1 MPPVLR
7 SPSFAGVMARLALVA
22 MLLIALAPTVS
33 RALQEG
39 GGAPAGP
46 VMQALQ
52 MCTSSG
58 LQVRAVSP
66 WTLGASQSD
75 GGAPAA
81 HAHGGG
87 DACGYC
93 SIVVPLPLLVLL
105 LCGLLLPL
113 PRAPAFRSRVVRA
126 RFLRN
131 ARSLGAQAPPLV
143 L

>member
-1 MPPVLR
+1 MPAVLR
-7 SPSFAGVMARLALVA
+7 SPTFAGVMARLALVA

-33 RALQEG
+33 RALQDG

-52 MCTSSG
+52 MCTSGG
-58 LQVRAVSP
+58 LQVRAASP
-66 WTLGASQSD
+66 WTPGASQS
-75 GGAPAA
+75 GGGEPA

-93 SIVVPLPLLVLL
+93 SIVVPLPLLLVL

-113 PRAPAFRSRVVRA
+113 PQAPVFRSRVVRP
-126 RFLRN
+126 RLLRN
-131 ARSLGAQAPPLV
+131 ARGLGAQAPPLV